1 MIHTIYI
8 IGMLIAILGF
18 ILFLLAETRIRIID
32 KEIKKQDELHKSFMK
47 AKQND
52 KNRCNY
58 VNIRHFKQTNTPSAT
73 PCHEPPNAFAAG
85 ALAPSCGEANWG
97 CLSMSC

>member
-8 IGMLIAILGF
+8 VGMLIALLGF

-52 KNRCNY
+52 KNNFNY
-58 VNIRHFKQTNTPSAT
+58 KHTIIK
-73 PCHEPPNAFAAG
+73 
-85 ALAPSCGEANWG
+85 
-97 CLSMSC
+97 

>member
-52 KNRCNY
+52 KNNFNY
-58 VNIRHFKQTNTPSAT
+58 KLTIIK
-73 PCHEPPNAFAAG
+73 
-85 ALAPSCGEANWG
+85 
-97 CLSMSC
+97 

>member
-8 IGMLIAILGF
+8 VGMLIALLGF

-32 KEIKKQDELHKSFMK
+32 KEIKKQKQLHKSFMK

-52 KNRCNY
+52 KNNFNY
-58 VNIRHFKQTNTPSAT
+58 KHNIIK
-73 PCHEPPNAFAAG
+73 
-85 ALAPSCGEANWG
+85 
-97 CLSMSC
+97 

>member
-32 KEIKKQDELHKSFMK
+32 KEIKKQQQLDKSFMK
-47 AKQND
+47 AKQNE
-52 KNRCNY
+52 KNNFNY
-58 VNIRHFKQTNTPSAT
+58 KHTIIK
-73 PCHEPPNAFAAG
+73 
-85 ALAPSCGEANWG
+85 
-97 CLSMSC
+97 